1 MPAIF
6 KERTADLIHVK
17 DIALDLLIGAIECDD
32 ISTLTTTPKSVLDRS
47 GRSGSSFMEMIDFI
61 ESRQWSER
69 PRCVLLECVASLD
82 KMRKSINE
90 KGTQAVTAKM
100 ADLGYIGEWQTCN
113 TCKFGIPQSRTRSYG
128 IYTLLTR
135 GFAAEGKQHH
145 TAQVKRMWALVR
157 RFQLPNPDLLQHFF
171 EKMKIEQDDVG
182 AKKFKAVK
190 DRGAAKKPAG
200 KEPKWLGLHERF
212 KKKHGLQDS
221 DLNHPPQKMLKN
233 HQQTLRL
240 TDREVEA
247 VVLRMGLQ
255 LRKKALDHKC
265 MVGNIGDSVN
275 YIRLSSSLHP
285 CVLPSKKYI
294 YFIGERCLVNQNCGN
309 LYMMLQGLGPEEMA
323 MSGLDSVEPRQ
334 NQELAGNA
342 FTSNVIAAMILA
354 VLCHW
359 NVA

>member
-1 MPAIF
+1 
-6 KERTADLIHVK
+6 
-17 DIALDLLIGAIECDD
+17 
-32 ISTLTTTPKSVLDRS
+32 
-47 GRSGSSFMEMIDFI
+47 
-61 ESRQWSER
+61 
-69 PRCVLLECVASLD
+69 
-82 KMRKSINE
+82 
-90 KGTQAVTAKM
+90 
-100 ADLGYIGEWQTCN
+100 
-113 TCKFGIPQSRTRSYG
+113 
-128 IYTLLTR
+128 
-135 GFAAEGKQHH
+135 
-145 TAQVKRMWALVR
+145 MWALVR

-255 LRKKALDHKC
+255 LRKKALDHNC

-275 YIRLSSSLHP
+275 YLRLSSSLHP